1 FEMGTGL
8 QRTDRHGRSSARKR
22 RVFCPESTT
31 PESGRLSGSSGRSPS
46 SRGNARIPRSQ
57 EIPMP
62 TEPRKLLVCV
72 KRVADYD
79 APVRVRADGSAVVTE
94 GVRTSLNPFDE
105 IALEEALRIRE
116 RGDADEVVVCSVG
129 PLDWQHQLRTA
140 LAMGADRAVLVAAKD
155 EALEPL
161 AVARVLRAV
170 VAREAPR
177 LVLLG
182 KQAVDRDDNQVWQM
196 LAALWDRPQAT
207 FASALRIDGS
217 RAIVDR
223 EVDTGIETIEV
234 DLPAVVSADLRL
246 NQPRYVKLP
255 EMLKAK

>member
-1 FEMGTGL
+1 
-8 QRTDRHGRSSARKR
+8 
-22 RVFCPESTT
+22 
-31 PESGRLSGSSGRSPS
+31 
-46 SRGNARIPRSQ
+46 
-57 EIPMP
+57 MP

-140 LAMGADRAVLVAAKD
+140 LAMGADRAVLVATKD

-182 KQAVDRDDNQVWQM
+182 KQAVDGDDNQVGQM

-234 DLPAVVSADLRL
+234 DLPAVVTADLRL

-255 EMLKAK
+255 EMLKAKRKPIDVVFLAELGVDTTPQFRTLRYETPERRRRGRIVASPAELIDALIERGVLR